1 MIQRLLTLTAGL
13 LLAAGTA
20 ALAQTAPAKPAPA
33 EAKPPAKAPQAVIT
47 LEKGGQITLEL
58 FPADAPRHVDNFTK
72 LARQGF
78 YDGQRFHRVE
88 DWVVQAGDPQSK
100 TRPVDDDRVGS
111 GGAGYTIKAEFNKRK
126 HERGALGMARGN
138 DPDSASS
145 QFYICYGP
153 TPHLDGNYTVFGHVV
168 SGIEHVDRIKQGD
181 RMKSVTVL
189 EE

>member
-1 MIQRLLTLTAGL
+1 MIQRLLVLTAGL

-20 ALAQTAPAKPAPA
+20 ALAQTAPAKPAPG
-33 EAKPPAKAPQAVIT
+33 EAKPPSKAPQAVIT

-58 FPADAPRHVDNFTK
+58 FPVDAPRHVDNFAK
-72 LARQGF
+72 LVRQGF

-88 DWVVQAGDPQSK
+88 DWVVQVGDPQSK

-126 HERGALGMARGN
+126 HERGALGMARGD

-145 QFYICYGP
+145 QFYITLKPSYF
-153 TPHLDGNYTVFGHVV
+153 LDGQYTVFGRVTK
-168 SGIEHVDRIKQGD
+168 GMEHVDKLKLGDRIKSI
-181 RMKSVTVL
+181 RIVTR
-189 EE
+189 